1 MGAAGTSSCRF
12 AGAPAANGCLKRS
25 HLVSAPDACLQLISE
40 TMFPRMQAWHTKV
53 QQACLDSGAPVQS
66 TVGGSLSFTA
76 QQQLEGSPDMR
87 HLRARNESL
96 HRMAERLQGQ
106 VVTAR
111 KEGVQLATTVVK
123 LQKRLHAAEMR
134 DAEGA
139 CLSRPK
145 LAVQGATPTW
155 QRCTL

>member
-1 MGAAGTSSCRF
+1 
-12 AGAPAANGCLKRS
+12 
-25 HLVSAPDACLQLISE
+25 
-40 TMFPRMQAWHTKV
+40 MQAWHTKV
-53 QQACLDSGAPVQS
+53 QQACLASGAAVQS
-66 TVGGSLSFTA
+66 TLDGSLSFTA

-96 HRMAERLQGQ
+96 HRMAERLHGQ

-139 CLSRPK
+139 CPQGPK
-145 LAVQGATPTW
+145 LRARVSGW
-155 QRCTL
+155 QLAAEVAIPKLQHCTL